1 MSLIEGNKEGR
12 QGKKDWEQ
20 ERGCYNLK
28 LSGQGKSGRKCH
40 LSNDV
45 KEIRDIAVKISQGRL
60 F

>member
-1 MSLIEGNKEGR
+1 MEGNKEGR
-12 QGKKDWEQ
+12 QGKKDWEE

-45 KEIRDIAVKISQGRL
+45 KEIRDIAVKLSQGRL